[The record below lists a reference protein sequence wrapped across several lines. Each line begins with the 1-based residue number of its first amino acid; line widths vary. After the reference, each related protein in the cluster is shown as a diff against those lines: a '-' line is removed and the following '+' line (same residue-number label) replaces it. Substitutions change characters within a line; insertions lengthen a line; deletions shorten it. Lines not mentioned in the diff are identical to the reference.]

1 MKYKVLIKEY
11 KNSDKVKVIN
21 LLKLNTP
28 TYFSPEEEKD
38 LLYYLDN
45 EIEKYYV
52 IEVDN
57 QIIGSGGINFEN
69 DKTTGIISWD
79 ILHPEFQKKG
89 FGTLLLKYRIGVL
102 SSIETIKTITVR
114 TTQLTYEFYQK
125 NGFELNEVKKDYW
138 AEGFDLYK
146 MEYKNKLHSV
156 NIHD

>member
-11 KNSDKVKVIN
+11 KDSDKAEVVN

-28 TYFSPEEEKD
+28 SYFSTEEEKD
-38 LLYYLDN
+38 LIYYLDN

-52 IEVDN
+52 IEIDN
-57 QIIGSGGINFEN
+57 QLVGSGGINFEN

-79 ILHPEFQKKG
+79 ILHPKFQKKKI
-89 FGTLLLKYRIGVL
+89 GTLLLKYRIGVL
-102 SSIETIKTITVR
+102 SSTESIKTITVR

-125 NGFELNEVKKDYW
+125 NGFELKEVEKDYW

-146 MEYKNKLHSV
+146 MEYKK
-156 NIHD
+156 

>member
-11 KNSDKVKVIN
+11 KDSDKAEVVN

-28 TYFSPEEEKD
+28 SYFSTEEEKD
-38 LLYYLDN
+38 LIYYLDN

-52 IEVDN
+52 IEIDN
-57 QIIGSGGINFEN
+57 QIVGSGGINFEN

-79 ILHPEFQKKG
+79 ILHPKFQKKKI
-89 FGTLLLKYRIGVL
+89 GTLLLKYRIGVL
-102 SSIETIKTITVR
+102 SSIESIKTITVR

-125 NGFELNEVKKDYW
+125 NGFELKEVEKDYW

-146 MEYKNKLHSV
+146 MEYKK
-156 NIHD
+156 